1 MGYKRIVSISEL
13 PRGESLTRAMA
24 AIGMLFAVKPARE
37 VNIEDTLLA
46 ASVEGM
52 EYDDLRVLAVLAT
65 WIKIHHT
72 WINVDRL
79 TRAVSNAQSK
89 RVRAFWSATAAWLRK
104 DRRFTRMLSA
114 YTGSRI
120 DIMRSGTVFQI
131 KRKGEDPRFKDTCLR
146 VPASVLR
153 DRDSDVMRPAE
164 LSRIHKTYR
173 LRVLMGPTY
182 RADMW
187 SALESDPSL
196 SVSELARRTYGSFA
210 TAWQIKHDYSILAA

>member
-1 MGYKRIVSISEL
+1 MAYKRRIASTEL
-13 PRGESLTRAMA
+13 LRGESLTKAMA
-24 AIGMLFAVKPARE
+24 GIGMLFAVKPASE

-46 ASVEGM
+46 VSVEGM

-79 TRAVSNAQSK
+79 IRAVSNAQSE
-89 RVRAFWSATAAWLRK
+89 RVRAFWTATAEWQRK
-104 DRRFTRMLSA
+104 DRRFARMRSA
-114 YTGSRI
+114 YTGPRI
-120 DIMRSGTVFQI
+120 DVMRSGTDFQI
-131 KRKGEDPRFKDTCLR
+131 KRKDEDLRFKGTCLR

-153 DRDSDVMRPAE
+153 DRDSDVVQPAE

-173 LRVLMGPTY
+173 FRVLMGPTY

-210 TAWQIKHDYSILAA
+210 TAWQIKQDYSILAA